1 MQISFPVATLV
12 LAFGALATPVPADV
26 AERSTVSGSNT
37 NGSIFQFGSASSC
50 KQIFW
55 QSGACGLSTYF
66 NGKVDRSLP
75 LVAIPSHVFDK
86 YGQAQ
91 NNKLC
96 GKVITMTHNGVTKRA
111 VVADENTSNEQSID
125 MCLDMWKAFG
135 GHDNDGTLIKGFKWS
150 IA

>member
-1 MQISFPVATLV
+1 MHVSFPITALT
-12 LAFGALATPVPADV
+12 LAFGALAAPNS
-26 AERSTVSGSNT
+26 AEVNKRSIASGSNT

-50 KQIFW
+50 YQIFW
-55 QSGACGLSTYF
+55 KSGACGLSTYF

-75 LVAIPSHVFDK
+75 LVAVPSHVFDK

-91 NNKLC
+91 DNKLC
-96 GKVITMTHNGVTKRA
+96 GKVITMTHNGVTKKA

-125 MCLDMWKAFG
+125 MCLDLWKAFG

>member
-1 MQISFPVATLV
+1 MHVSFPITALT
-12 LAFGALATPVPADV
+12 LAFGALAMPDPAD
-26 AERSTVSGSNT
+26 ATKRSIVSGSNT
-37 NGSIFQFGSASSC
+37 NGSIFQFGSASAC
-50 KQIFW
+50 YQIFW
-55 QSGACGLSTYF
+55 HSGACGLSTYF
-66 NGKVDRSLP
+66 NGKIDSSLP

-86 YGQAQ
+86 HGEAQ
-91 NNKLC
+91 DNKLC

-125 MCLDMWKAFG
+125 MCLDLWKSFG